1 MTIRETRQGDLR
13 GLLELYAHLQ
23 KEGRLEP
30 DLEAERVWRR
40 ILREENHHILVAEE
54 GGRILSSCVC
64 VVVPNLT
71 HGQRPYALVENVV
84 THPDFRGRGLA
95 SACLAAARIAPYRA
109 GVVCV
114 QNSALQAG
122 YSASGPVSAAARS
135 STAKPPFAASA
146 LYCSMS
152 KSAIFPATASCMM
165 YLLYGWFLTAFL
177 RKCSKSLLQKSF

>member
-1 MTIRETRQGDLR
+1 MTIRETRQGDLK

-84 THPDFRGRGLA
+84 THPDFRERGLA
-95 SACLAAARIAPYRA
+95 SACLAAARELAAAPGLLQDHADDRLEKGEHARLYERA
-109 GVVCV
+109 GYNR
-114 QNSALQAG
+114 QD
-122 YSASGPVSAAARS
+122 
-135 STAKPPFAASA
+135 K
-146 LYCSMS
+146 
-152 KSAIFPATASCMM
+152 
-165 YLLYGWFLTAFL
+165 TAFVQWL
-177 RKCSKSLLQKSF
+177 

>member
-1 MTIRETRQGDLR
+1 MTIRETRQGDLK

-84 THPDFRGRGLA
+84 THPDFRR
-95 SACLAAARIAPYRA
+95 ARPGQRLHCRRA
-109 GVVCV
+109 G
-114 QNSALQAG
+114 SW
-122 YSASGPVSAAARS
+122 PARRAV
-135 STAKPPFAASA
+135 TR
-146 LYCSMS
+146 
-152 KSAIFPATASCMM
+152 SC
-165 YLLYGWFLTAFL
+165 
-177 RKCSKSLLQKSF
+177 

>member
-1 MTIRETRQGDLR
+1 MTIRETRQGDLK

-84 THPDFRGRGLA
+84 THPDFRERGLGQRLP
-95 SACLAAARIAPYRA
+95 CRRA
-109 GVVCV
+109 G
-114 QNSALQAG
+114 AGRAPGLLQDHADDRLEKG
-122 YSASGPVSAAARS
+122 EHAA
-135 STAKPPFAASA
+135 P
-146 LYCSMS
+146 
-152 KSAIFPATASCMM
+152 
-165 YLLYGWFLTAFL
+165 L
-177 RKCSKSLLQKSF
+177 RKGRLQPAGQDGPLFQWL